1 MDRENCRLCYHR
13 WRNADGHH
21 RKMHGWSF
29 SFSGLPY
36 LTDIARITF
45 IKRLKFRSENCP
57 KTIYLLKA
65 CLQRLKLGLACVP
78 LDCVLMY
85 QDTFSVHRDL
95 ISWKS
100 AAIIRDNRIMGCEIV
115 IAWDLPPSDKWSSYF
130 WKPYWSESWPYQK
143 VVAWWRGIAYSTKIR
158 EIGSCLQLALW
169 VVVTGY
175 FCTGNGIDKRSEL

>member
-1 MDRENCRLCYHR
+1 MDRENCRLCYYR

-100 AAIIRDNRIMGCEIV
+100 AAIIRVQSNHGLWNRHCMGSTSIGQMVFIFLKTLLIWELTI
-115 IAWDLPPSDKWSSYF
+115 PESSRLMTRYRLLY
-130 WKPYWSESWPYQK
+130 K
-143 VVAWWRGIAYSTKIR
+143 
-158 EIGSCLQLALW
+158 
-169 VVVTGY
+169 
-175 FCTGNGIDKRSEL
+175 N